1 MVASLRYGRSMEG
14 SAAGRIRNAR
24 GWIVLG
30 VIVLTPIAVWATAR
44 PLDSRFAGTTATL
57 GSLANITGLAAVAA
71 FAGNLIIAGRLKP
84 VARLFGGLEAM
95 YAAHRRIAVAALALV
110 VAHAVLA
117 AGHADGLRLFLPA
130 AGWAVFAGTI
140 ALACMAAALT
150 LTFFVPLSHERFVL
164 VQRALGVTFAIAA
177 LHAVGVPGLRSATP
191 LLVVVAVLTAVALAA
206 FVYRSLLTTVL
217 ARRHRYVVAAVNALD
232 DTVVEIRLEPVGR
245 GIAFMPGQFIFVSFR
260 SAAVSREPHP
270 YSIAS
275 APGNG
280 TLAVVVKALGDHTAA
295 LKGLTPGARADIEGP
310 YGTFSYLNVPN
321 VRQIWIAGGI
331 GVTPLLSMARNL
343 DGSDR
348 RDRLLLLHGGA
359 RARPLHRRALRE
371 GGPVPTVPRRADPQ
385 SLPGAH
391 QRAGHHRRQPPDR
404 ARRRDPDL
412 RAACDECEP
421 RDAVHRAR
429 HPAQPG
435 LLRGLLVPGIA
446 GGAAA
451 GGQRRPRRP
460 VAAHAVHA
468 AAGRRR
474 RGADVEA
481 GSGVEYGTGRATGRV
496 KSCAGPA
503 RRR

>member
-44 PLDSRFAGTTATL
+44 PLDSRFASTTATL

-95 YAAHRRIAVAALALV
+95 YAAHRRIAVAALALA
-110 VAHAVLA
+110 VAHGVLA

-140 ALACMAAALT
+140 ALACIAAALT

-343 DGSDR
+343 DGSTGEIDFFYCTEGPEHAHFIDELYAKADR
-348 RDRLLLLHGGA
+348 YPQFRVVPIRSRSLGRISAQDIIGVS
-359 RARPLHRRALRE
+359 RPIEHDAAILIC
-371 GGPVPTVPRRADPQ
+371 GPPAMNANLATQFIERGIPRSQVYFEDF
-385 SLPGAH
+385 SFLGSPG
-391 QRAGHHRRQPPDR
+391 
-404 ARRRDPDL
+404 ARRREASAA
-412 RAACDECEP
+412 RAAQYPHMPCTPPPGGVDEE
-421 RDAVHRAR
+421 HR
-429 HPAQPG
+429 
-435 LLRGLLVPGIA
+435 
-446 GGAAA
+446 
-451 GGQRRPRRP
+451 
-460 VAAHAVHA
+460 
-468 AAGRRR
+468 
-474 RGADVEA
+474 
-481 GSGVEYGTGRATGRV
+481 
-496 KSCAGPA
+496 
-503 RRR
+503 